1 MQTRQQDPRMHR
13 GRLFVLDDHIVYS
26 PNSHRIITEVVQISP
41 TKYASGT
48 NAELFPAH
56 AERPYAF
63 DRELAWLPFVPLR
76 TPFMEPFEI
85 IGGPILAELCQ
96 DTGHQRRYEFSPPS
110 RRVDWSVLEER
121 LMRIIR
127 LLVTTG
133 RELDQKKQI
142 TIPVPPSS
150 SNYLRCSSSRTLMYD
165 EIAMARW
172 KFTHLLACITYLLQT
187 DAPPPPTT
195 FTYVSAEIPSSR
207 TGWRPFITALEIPNE
222 WVQAMYASETL
233 FVDGTLP
240 RVGVFLDL
248 KTTMRYGANI
258 AFYVKYHVPVWYFW
272 DSSALEAVRANPALL
287 HFAPSPGEVRDVL
300 KEPRLFSGPVDDFR
314 RRLTRLRRPAYV
326 NVRHDGEQDK
336 QTIEEYNFVNLC
348 DVAAVG
354 ERNPSGL
361 SHQATA
367 RTDHGVRLA
376 LPGGLLDDLLQ
387 GGNAALNLTSSTPK
401 LLQPPA
407 ETQHILFASPQAKTT
422 DRTTPQDDLFRVMW
436 LRYGYVRQELA
447 NRDPCGER
455 SGKQQWMHA
464 LGDVG
469 FAVYASQ
476 LDYIDS
482 RLVEFVDKLNSADT
496 SSGSLHDTHHSST
509 TQSLRDFVNSA
520 ILVLDKVRYEIR
532 TTSPNSQ
539 RVILYSSADTMYA
552 CRLGLIT
559 SGEIA
564 LALLDV
570 GIPFA
575 IGFDDDKNIQTF
587 HNFPSLCDASTSA
600 IQDYVFT
607 PADYNL
613 YASRRREVLSRPRA
627 QRVLLRG
634 GITWRLAREV
644 LGDMKLAVQLLMHG
658 AARSTTDG
666 ITEEEWMDIFG
677 FISVRRVEDST
688 TSQDGHMVSWWP
700 TEEMWSKGKQN
711 AGFWTADNEKWYQDR
726 LSSICSGTAQPLSTS
741 RWRSALR
748 MGPKNGTKVRLQ
760 NEIIQAN
767 LLRDII
773 HTTGQPF

>member
-1 MQTRQQDPRMHR
+1 MHR
-13 GRLFVLDDHIVYS
+13 GRLFVLDDRVVYS
-26 PNSHRIITEVVQISP
+26 PNSHRIVTEVVKISP

-96 DTGHQRRYEFSPPS
+96 DTGRQHRYEFSPPS
-110 RRVDWSVLEER
+110 RRIDWSVLEER
-121 LMRIIR
+121 LMRIIC

-150 SNYLRCSSSRTLMYD
+150 SSYLRCSSTRTLMYD
-165 EIAMARW
+165 NIAMARW
-172 KFTHLLACITYLLQT
+172 RFTHLLACITYLLQT
-187 DAPPPPTT
+187 DAPPPPPT

-207 TGWRPFITALEIPNE
+207 TGWSPFITTLEIPNE

-233 FVDGTLP
+233 SVDGTLP

-258 AFYVKYHVPVWYFW
+258 AFYIKYHVPVWYFW
-272 DSSALEAVRANPALL
+272 DASALEAVRANPALL

-314 RRLTRLRRPAYV
+314 GRLARSRRLAYV
-326 NVRHDGEQDK
+326 NVHHDGEQDK
-336 QTIEEYNFVNLC
+336 QTIEEYNSVNLC
-348 DVAAVG
+348 DAAAVG
-354 ERNPSGL
+354 ERIPSGL
-361 SHQATA
+361 SHQATVRA
-367 RTDHGVRLA
+367 DHLVRLA
-376 LPGGLLDDLLQ
+376 SPGGLLHDLPQ
-387 GGNAALNLTSSTPK
+387 EGNVIFQSTPSTPK
-401 LLQPPA
+401 LPQPPA
-407 ETQHILFASPQAKTT
+407 ETQHILLASPQAETT
-422 DRTTPQDDLFRVMW
+422 DRATPQDDLYRAMW

-447 NRDPCGER
+447 NRDSCGER
-455 SGKQQWMHA
+455 SKRQQWIHT
-464 LGDVG
+464 LGDLG

-476 LDYIDS
+476 LDNIDS
-482 RLVEFVDKLNSADT
+482 RLVEFVDRLNSGDT
-496 SSGSLHDTHHSST
+496 SSGSLHDIHHGST
-509 TQSLRDFVNSA
+509 TQSLRDFVNTT
-520 ILVLDKVRYEIR
+520 ILVLDKVGYEIR
-532 TTSPNSQ
+532 ATSPNSQ
-539 RVILYSSADTMYA
+539 RVILYSSVDAMYA
-552 CRLGLIT
+552 CRLGLIA
-559 SGEIA
+559 SDEIA

-575 IGFDDDKNIQTF
+575 IGFDDDINIRTF
-587 HNFPSLCDASTSA
+587 HNSPSLCDASTSVT
-600 IQDYVFT
+600 QDYVFT

-613 YASRRREVLSRPRA
+613 YASRRREVLSRPPA

-644 LGDMKLAVQLLMHG
+644 LGDMKLAIQPLMHG
-658 AARSTTDG
+658 AAPSTPGKTDG

-677 FISVRRVEDST
+677 FISVRRAENRT
-688 TSQDGHMVSWWP
+688 TSQDGHVVSWWP
-700 TEEMWSKGKQN
+700 TEDMWNKGKQN

-726 LSSICSGTAQPLSTS
+726 LSSICRGTAQPLSTS

-760 NEIIQAN
+760 NEIIQSN

-773 HTTGQPF
+773 RTT